1 MARAVVVAACCLVA
15 PINLSPALADAAS
28 DRAMATRYE
37 QSAQAGDDDAQFY
50 LGALYSAGVGR
61 PRSDQDAF
69 RWFSRA
75 TDQGH
80 AHSMLIVAG
89 LYASGRG
96 VTKDSVKAYS
106 WAYIVASAS
115 KVDED
120 RNGARQL
127 MSLLM
132 KRMTSDEIGRAVV
145 AARAWRAVR
154 TGSAGK
160 APYIESAGDTDQ
172 PTQAAA
178 PPPPPP
184 PRARGRAAAGARRR
198 GRTCDRAARAVH
210 RHDNDGSAQGH
221 ADGTVRQECQAG
233 RSPRPDRPGSV
244 RCAQALRLLILGDTP
259 MKLGHLIATGIL
271 AIAAAGAGYYAYS
284 NFLYPP
290 LVTTSYASVAPVSE
304 AVYGTGT
311 VEPER
316 WAKVVPLQRRRLVE
330 LCRCEGQVVRAGQVL
345 GRQDDAEERSAL
357 DQMEINRGQ
366 LERDL
371 ARAEKDRDKSDAAR
385 TEYEQRW
392 TKLEEAKSRIAA
404 QKVHLDSLLL
414 KAPLD
419 GMVLRRDGEVGE
431 IAGPTDVLFWVGPP
445 APMQVVA
452 EVNEEEINR
461 IASGQKAFLRS
472 EAFPGR
478 ALRAT
483 VSQIT
488 PKGDP
493 TRKTFRVYLR
503 LPQDTP
509 LRIGMSVEAN
519 IIFREK
525 PSAIVVPAEAIA
537 GDWVQMIDDGQ
548 ARRVP
553 IKVGIRGNRNTE
565 IIGDIVQG
573 HDGAFTR
580 PQGPCRWHP
589 DSHRQQLDQGRGIR
603 CPQASRPINRSQR
616 PSLP

>member
-1 MARAVVVAACCLVA
+1 
-15 PINLSPALADAAS
+15 
-28 DRAMATRYE
+28 
-37 QSAQAGDDDAQFY
+37 
-50 LGALYSAGVGR
+50 
-61 PRSDQDAF
+61 
-69 RWFSRA
+69 
-75 TDQGH
+75 
-80 AHSMLIVAG
+80 
-89 LYASGRG
+89 
-96 VTKDSVKAYS
+96 
-106 WAYIVASAS
+106 
-115 KVDED
+115 
-120 RNGARQL
+120 
-127 MSLLM
+127 
-132 KRMTSDEIGRAVV
+132 
-145 AARAWRAVR
+145 
-154 TGSAGK
+154 
-160 APYIESAGDTDQ
+160 
-172 PTQAAA
+172 
-178 PPPPPP
+178 
-184 PRARGRAAAGARRR
+184 
-198 GRTCDRAARAVH
+198 
-210 RHDNDGSAQGH
+210 
-221 ADGTVRQECQAG
+221 
-233 RSPRPDRPGSV
+233 
-244 RCAQALRLLILGDTP
+244 
-259 MKLGHLIATGIL
+259 MKLQHLVATGIL

-284 NFLYPP
+284 NLLHPP
-290 LVTTSYASVAPVSE
+290 LVTTSFASLAPVSE

-330 LCRCEGQVVRAGQVL
+330 LCKCEGQVVKSGQIL

-357 DQMEINRGQ
+357 EQMEINRGQ

-371 ARAEKDRDKSDAAR
+371 ARDEKDRDKNDAAR

-404 QKVHLDSLLL
+404 QKVRLDSLLL
-414 KAPLD
+414 RAPLD

-461 IASGQKAFLRS
+461 IAAGQKAFLRS

-478 ALRAT
+478 ALRAN

-509 LRIGMSVEAN
+509 LRIGMSVEVN

-537 GDWVQMIDDGQ
+537 GDWVQMVDDGQ

-553 IKVGIRGNRNTE
+553 ITVGIRGNRNTE
-565 IIGDIVQG
+565 IIGDISKG
-573 HDGAFTR
+573 TTILSPARRDLADGARVRIDNSLTR
-580 PQGPCRWHP
+580 AVEAVATSEPADQPVATPEAAVVAAATTSTPTDP
-589 DSHRQQLDQGRGIR
+589 DDAVISAAMTAHIDSVVNDARRNI
-603 CPQASRPINRSQR
+603 INR
-616 PSLP
+616 